1 MAGVYWKVDRMRAK
15 QGSEKA
21 MAWHLVL
28 VLLLPPVV
36 VPPLTSL
43 VAPVVKVNGDVP
55 GAVGVPVTL
64 QVMAAP
70 MATVPL
76 VGTVG
81 VQLVLKPAG
90 KPAIAQVAP
99 TLAAAVAAGAVLVQV

>member
-1 MAGVYWKVDRMRAK
+1 M
-15 QGSEKA
+15 
-21 MAWHLVL
+21 
-28 VLLLPPVV
+28 LPPVV
-36 VPPLTSL
+36 VPPLMSL